1 MFHQFFSLNLLTSKS
16 VVCKPEKNFL
26 FSKAS
31 AQLKK
36 KLNQLCLRSAENL
49 DNKEGKKKKELCN
62 MDFHLPSLSWSSSI
76 YCCIEFISWNDVKI
90 NKIQFHD

>member
-16 VVCKPEKNFL
+16 VACKPEKNFL

-36 KLNQLCLRSAENL
+36 KNWTSYVKGLR
-49 DNKEGKKKKELCN
+49 
-62 MDFHLPSLSWSSSI
+62 
-76 YCCIEFISWNDVKI
+76 KI
-90 NKIQFHD
+90 

>member
-31 AQLKK
+31 AQLEKK
-36 KLNQLCLRSAENL
+36 
-49 DNKEGKKKKELCN
+49 
-62 MDFHLPSLSWSSSI
+62 
-76 YCCIEFISWNDVKI
+76 IEPVMLKVCRKFR
-90 NKIQFHD
+90 QQER